1 MLAGVASLVD
11 HSLLRHEPGPGG
23 VPRYVMLETIRE
35 YGLERLAAVGGE
47 ADAGAAHA
55 AYFGTL
61 DEHLD
66 PNRLDLG
73 GLLDDRLRLTEADHP
88 NLLAALDW
96 MATSGDAAGVLRLAA
111 SLATFWHHRGYL
123 REGRRWLE
131 WALEHAVDAP
141 LQWRGRALAGL
152 SMVVFAQGDPD
163 GTAPPA
169 EAALA
174 IAREVGDADLT
185 ALAVHMLGLAEL
197 TRGRWDRA
205 EVLMTEALRLERASG
220 VPGSGAMALQALSS
234 VAHRQGDLDLSE
246 RRAEEALALFRAV
259 GHDSGAAL
267 ALTNLAR
274 VAADRGNDRQALA
287 AYQRSTSPVGGYGRA
302 LVDRPGVGG
311 SGRPGG
317 YP

>member
-1 MLAGVASLVD
+1 MTGGRRDAPARQRTLRDAIAWSYDLLTPEEQAVFRCLAVFVGGFSLEAAEAVAGAAGTPNAGALAGVAALVD

-61 DEHLD
+61 DEQLD

-152 SMVVFAQGDPD
+152 SMVVYAQGDPD
-163 GTAPPA
+163 VTAPSA

-174 IAREVGDADLT
+174 IAREVGDPDLT

-197 TRGRWDRA
+197 TRGRWERA
-205 EVLMTEALRLERASG
+205 EG
-220 VPGSGAMALQALSS
+220 
-234 VAHRQGDLDLSE
+234 
-246 RRAEEALALFRAV
+246 
-259 GHDSGAAL
+259 
-267 ALTNLAR
+267 
-274 VAADRGNDRQALA
+274 
-287 AYQRSTSPVGGYGRA
+287 
-302 LVDRPGVGG
+302 
-311 SGRPGG
+311 
-317 YP
+317 